1 MKTYSQTVTFRRRFT
16 IQAKNAEE
24 ANKKL
29 DTLIEEVEFAS
40 DVECD
45 GFYSYFEDLEE
56 DED

>member
-1 MKTYSQTVTFRRRFT
+1 MPEYTQTVTFRRRFT
-16 IQAKNAEE
+16 IQTKNAKE

-29 DTLIEEVEFAS
+29 DALIEEVEFTA

-56 DED
+56 VED

>member
-1 MKTYSQTVTFRRRFT
+1 MKTYTQKITFRRRFI
-16 IQAKNAEE
+16 IQAKNAEQ

-29 DTLIEEVEFAS
+29 DTLIEEVEFVA

-45 GFYSYFEDLEE
+45 GFYTYFKDSEE